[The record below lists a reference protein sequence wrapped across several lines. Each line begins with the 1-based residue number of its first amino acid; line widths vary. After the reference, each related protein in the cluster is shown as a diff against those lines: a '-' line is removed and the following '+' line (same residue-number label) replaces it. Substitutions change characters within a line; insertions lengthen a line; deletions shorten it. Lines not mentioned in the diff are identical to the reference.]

1 MKLKTRN
8 VKYFWLFKCSTPTLW
23 SALAVPAR
31 LHLMIGNFKN
41 TFNAAN
47 NDALAQIR
55 DPTSQIPEKGKTMG
69 SLMGLRH
76 PRWSMIGDRWIHGI
90 RGCPVGYLSWIE

>member
-1 MKLKTRN
+1 
-8 VKYFWLFKCSTPTLW
+8 
-23 SALAVPAR
+23 
-31 LHLMIGNFKN
+31 MIGNFKN

-76 PRWSMIGDRWIHGI
+76 PR
-90 RGCPVGYLSWIE
+90 

>member
-1 MKLKTRN
+1 
-8 VKYFWLFKCSTPTLW
+8 
-23 SALAVPAR
+23 
-31 LHLMIGNFKN
+31 MIGNFKN

-47 NDALAQIR
+47 NDALAQIP

-76 PRWSMIGDRWIHGI
+76 PR
-90 RGCPVGYLSWIE
+90 